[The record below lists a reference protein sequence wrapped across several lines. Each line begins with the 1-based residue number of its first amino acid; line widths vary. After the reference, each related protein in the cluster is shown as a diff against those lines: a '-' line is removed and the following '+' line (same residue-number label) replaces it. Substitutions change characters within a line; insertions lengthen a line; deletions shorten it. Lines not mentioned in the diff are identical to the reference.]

1 MPILKTKTINGI
13 IDREGEEYTNDPDD
27 SGGPTKYGI
36 TEAVAR
42 HFGYTGS
49 MRLMPRAFAFKIYE
63 SLVWDHLK
71 LDEIVKLH
79 HPLAEEVADTATNM
93 GGGAAAKFL
102 QASLNALNNRQ
113 KLYPDIKVDGGIGNQ
128 TLNALKAFL
137 DHRGKEGGTVITRAC
152 NCLQGS
158 KYISL
163 SQAREKD
170 EKYVYGWLF
179 NRCN

>member
-1 MPILKTKTINGI
+1 MPDLKTKTINNI
-13 IDREGEEYTNDPDD
+13 IDREGEAYTNDPDD
-27 SGGPTKYGI
+27 SGRKTKWGI

-42 HFGYTGS
+42 HYGYKGP
-49 MRLMPRAFAFKIYE
+49 MWKMPRAKAFEIYE
-63 SLVWDHLK
+63 SLVWTHLK
-71 LDEIVKLH
+71 LDQISIIH
-79 HPLAEEVADTATNM
+79 FPLAEEVADTATNM
-93 GGGAAAKFL
+93 GGSAAAKFL

-137 DHRGKEGGTVITRAC
+137 SHRGNEGGKVITRAC
-152 NCLQGS
+152 NCLQGA

-163 SQAREKD
+163 SQSREKD
-170 EKYVYGWLF
+170 EKYVYGWLL

>member
-1 MPILKTKTINGI
+1 MPDLKTKTINGI
-13 IDREGEEYTNDPDD
+13 IDREGGYSNDASD
-27 SGGPTKYGI
+27 SGGETMYGI
-36 TEAVAR
+36 TKAVAR

-49 MRLMPRAFAFKIYE
+49 MRLMPRITAFRIYE
-63 SLVWDHLK
+63 TLVWKHLK
-71 LDEIVKLH
+71 LNELVKLH
-79 HPLAEEVADTATNM
+79 LPLAEEIADTATNM

-102 QASLNALNNRQ
+102 QASLNALNNCQ

-128 TLNALKAFL
+128 TINALKAFMT
-137 DHRGKEGGTVITRAC
+137 HRGKEGGTVITRAC
-152 NCLQGS
+152 NSLQGA

-170 EKYVYGWLF
+170 EKYVYGWLL